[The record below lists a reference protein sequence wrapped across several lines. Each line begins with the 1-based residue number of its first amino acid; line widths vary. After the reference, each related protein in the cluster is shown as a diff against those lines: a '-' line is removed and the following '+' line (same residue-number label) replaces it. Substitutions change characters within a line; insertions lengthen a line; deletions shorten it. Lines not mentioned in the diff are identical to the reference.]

1 MDRGLHSSLFHHSL
15 QALMDATKIKP
26 TVLSWQSSSAGFT
39 HNSALSTSKIQLCRC
54 SATLTAENHACVLSL
69 FSCVWLFAT
78 PWSVAHQASLSMGFS
93 RQEHWNG
100 LRYPLAGDLPNPG
113 IEPVSLTLLHWQMG
127 SLPLA
132 PPGSLPR
139 TILIYG
145 FGSVTEKKRKTG
157 WICLTYLMVGT
168 FKDPW
173 DAPVKSPGL
182 GLSEW
187 GGIGAGKGGAW
198 GVLCGVF

>member
-26 TVLSWQSSSAGFT
+26 TVLSWQSSSAGYT
-39 HNSALSTSKIQLCRC
+39 HNSALSTSKHNSVDAQQHSLLR
-54 SATLTAENHACVLSL
+54 TMCVPSL
-69 FSCVWLFAT
+69 VSRVWLFAT

-113 IEPVSLTLLHWQMG
+113 IECLLRLLHWQAG

-132 PPGSLPR
+132 PPARPG
-139 TILIYG
+139 
-145 FGSVTEKKRKTG
+145 
-157 WICLTYLMVGT
+157 
-168 FKDPW
+168 KDREL
-173 DAPVKSPGL
+173 DKCGL
-182 GLSEW
+182 NG
-187 GGIGAGKGGAW
+187 
-198 GVLCGVF
+198 